1 MLYFPLYKWR
11 ELIALLGGATTQ
23 YAACAEVVYSS
34 ERLRTTDFGGSCGSA
49 STVVRVPASGVP
61 RLSKPLLRAVYC
73 VGGCD
78 RAFARR
84 ISSTLVLPEQAAS
97 RAAKIDTAIMP
108 IMTIGVAS
116 LLRLKRERSHEI
128 EQS

>member
-61 RLSKPLLRAVYC
+61 RLSKPLLLAVYC
-73 VGGCD
+73 VGGCEG
-78 RAFARR
+78 AFARR
-84 ISSTLVLPEQAAS
+84 RSSTLLLPEQAAS
-97 RAAKIDTAIMP
+97 SAPKIDTTIMRTMAYGP
-108 IMTIGVAS
+108 WA
-116 LLRLKRERSHEI
+116 
-128 EQS
+128 